1 MMLRELQQRISQADD
16 PIPNTG
22 DRRTRQR
29 ILEAA
34 FVLIAQRG
42 LSGELLKDSAAM
54 AGYTVEQAQVF
65 FRRDE
70 DLVVAFYARLAA
82 QLESRVNQLPQG
94 DVATRFKAAMLFK
107 LEIVAPYR
115 ETLASLLATLLDPRH
130 ELAALNSQM
139 QIIRTRVM
147 SVFYAVVAG
156 ATNSRKANSAD
167 VVHSLY
173 AAHLALMLLW
183 TQDRSNDSSATRA
196 AIDLISD
203 LLSLSGKLSW
213 LPNFNNTLSK
223 LETIS
228 AQFVEPDSD
237 REHTQLANDILRQ
250 LFRHRRLQENAGNC
264 LERPCE
270 QCLALH
276 LPKVRRSI
284 AAGEP
289 IHLLLPAFPAK
300 SPNPRKV
307 MGPLPDMAEEI
318 ALSFLEKVCNEIRDL
333 YSPGAKITICS
344 DGRVFSDLVGVSD
357 EDVSSY
363 AAELKLMMKC
373 MESRSLDFFSME
385 DLFDIADHSGM
396 REQLLIHYA
405 DSLQA
410 IEERIHSYE
419 HHRTLFNGI
428 QRFLFEDRL
437 GIETEKSRNQLRKEC
452 KDLAYRVIQRSDGW
466 GRLLGDCFPTALRLS
481 IHPQHPHS
489 EKIGILL
496 GEANDTWLTPWHG
509 VAVEQEGNFT
519 LMRRHE
525 AEMLGACI
533 VERDGRASHFRL

>member
-1 MMLRELQQRISQADD
+1 MMLQNPQQSPAPIDD
-16 PIPNTG
+16 AID

-29 ILEAA
+29 ILESA
-34 FVLIAQRG
+34 FALIAQRG
-42 LSGELLKDSAAM
+42 LSGELLKDSAPL
-54 AGYTVEQAQVF
+54 AGCTLDQAQVF

-82 QLESRVNQLPQG
+82 QLESRVSELPAG
-94 DVATRFKAAMLFK
+94 DVAARFRAAMLFK
-107 LEIVAPYR
+107 LEIVAPHR
-115 ETLASLLATLLDPRH
+115 ETLASLIATLLDPRH
-130 ELAALNSQM
+130 ELGALSPQM

-147 SVFYAVVAG
+147 SVFYSVVAG
-156 ATNSRKANSAD
+156 ASNSRKANSAD

-183 TQDRSNDSSATRA
+183 TQDRSPDSSATRA
-196 AIDLISD
+196 ALDLICD
-203 LLSLSGKLSW
+203 LLSMSGKLSW
-213 LPNFNNTLSK
+213 LPNFGNTLSR

-228 AQFVEPDSD
+228 TQFVEPESD
-237 REHTQLANDILRQ
+237 REHTQLANEILQR
-250 LFRHRRLQENAGNC
+250 LFRHRRLQPDAGKC
-264 LERPCE
+264 FESPCE

-276 LPKVRRSI
+276 LPKVRRAI

-289 IHLLLPAFPAK
+289 VHFLLPSFPAK
-300 SPNPRKV
+300 SPNPKKV
-307 MGPLPDMAEEI
+307 LGHLPDMAEER
-318 ALSFLEKVCNEIRDL
+318 ALQFLEKLCSEIGDL
-333 YSPGAKITICS
+333 YSPGAKITVCS

-357 EDVSSY
+357 ENVSSY
-363 AAELKLMMKC
+363 AAELKLMMKRI
-373 MESRSLDFFSME
+373 ESRSLDFFCME
-385 DLFDIADHSGM
+385 DLFDVADHTGM

-405 DSLQA
+405 DSLPA

-437 GIETEKSRNQLRKEC
+437 GVENEKSRNQLRNEC
-452 KDLAYRVIQRSDGW
+452 KDLAYRVIQRSDAW

-509 VAVEQEGNFT
+509 VAVERDGKLI

-525 AEMLGACI
+525 AEQLGARI
-533 VERDGRASHFRL
+533 VDRDGRPSHFRL